1 MFLKP
6 LKFYNFG
13 ISLSALT
20 ALVLIGCG
28 GGGGSTSTTPTTPI
42 TPVTPTPPAGTT
54 AKFNMPTG
62 LTVDASGNVY
72 VADSGNNTIRKI
84 TSAGV
89 VTTFA
94 GSALANVNVI
104 GGSLDGTG
112 ATATFITPT
121 GITMDSAGNLFV
133 ANMDD
138 GNIRKV
144 TSAAVAT
151 IFAGLVP
158 VPGAAPTGMN
168 KDGTGTL
175 AEFVFPHAIAIDSA
189 NNLYVADSFNNN
201 IRKITPAG
209 VVTTFA
215 GCTTMVGCAAGST
228 NGAAA
233 TAKFNAPQG
242 IAVDSAGNVYV
253 SDTGNHII
261 RKITA
266 ATGLVS
272 TLAGTAGMPDIT
284 DGLGATARFD
294 TPQGIAVDSLGN
306 LYVADEMN
314 GTIRKITSAGD
325 VSTYA
330 GLPNIQNASGLFYA
344 NGSLTAA
351 RFDLPRGI
359 AVDAADNLY
368 IADTGNNVIRKITA
382 AGVVSTLAGTPT
394 VAGYT
399 DTP

>member
-1 MFLKP
+1 
-6 LKFYNFG
+6 
-13 ISLSALT
+13 
-20 ALVLIGCG
+20 
-28 GGGGSTSTTPTTPI
+28 
-42 TPVTPTPPAGTT
+42 TPTPPAGTT
-54 AKFNMPTG
+54 GKFNMPIG
-62 LTVDASGNVY
+62 LTVDAAGNVY

-94 GSALANVNVI
+94 GSALANVNLI

-121 GITMDSAGNLFV
+121 GITMDSTGNLFV

-158 VPGAAPTGMN
+158 VPGSANVGMN

-175 AEFVFPHAIAIDSA
+175 AEFVFPHAIAIDST
-189 NNLYVADSFNNN
+189 NNLYVADAFNNN

-215 GCTTMVGCAAGST
+215 GCTTAVGCAAGST
-228 NGAAA
+228 DGSTA
-233 TAKFNAPQG
+233 TAKFNTPQG

-261 RKITA
+261 RKIS
-266 ATGLVS
+266 GGVVS

-284 DGLGATARFD
+284 DGQGAAARFD
-294 TPQGIAVDSLGN
+294 TPQGIALDSLGN

-314 GTIRKITSAGD
+314 STIRKITSTGL

-330 GLPNIQNASGLFYA
+330 GLPNIQNVSNLYYA

-351 RFDLPRGI
+351 RFDLPGGI
-359 AVDAADNLY
+359 AVDAANNLY

-394 VAGYT
+394 VSGYT